1 MSEKILLFLLLMFLL
16 LSLLIA
22 MNYAIVPFLSILS
35 LLNSLILFFVSLSAP
50 TLEEFDEYFY
60 SAEYEELSDTIP
72 EKYQFSIEKK

>member
-1 MSEKILLFLLLMFLL
+1 MIEKILLILLLMFLL
-16 LSLLIA
+16 LSLFIA
-22 MNYAIVPFLSILS
+22 MNYAVVPFLS
-35 LLNSLILFFVSLSAP
+35 LLNLLILFFVSLSAP